1 MQSAPLTIATNT
13 HNVKYILRN
22 QISTK
27 TITRKFLRR
36 VTLFHLGIYS
46 NVECMETCSCVKQI
60 NQINAS
66 IQTKITNQTKGP

>member
-27 TITRKFLRR
+27 NDYQKISTTCY
-36 VTLFHLGIYS
+36 TFHLGIYS
-46 NVECMETCSCVKQI
+46 NEECMETCSCVKQI